1 MKKGK
6 PRARVV
12 PEMPEMPRQAH
23 CREEAWQDSA
33 QPPRSMSRVSFT
45 DSSE

>member
-12 PEMPEMPRQAH
+12 PEMLRQAH
-23 CREEAWQDSA
+23 CREEALTGLGTA
-33 QPPRSMSRVSFT
+33 TAERVARLMY
-45 DSSE
+45 

>member
-12 PEMPEMPRQAH
+12 PEMPRQAH
-23 CREEAWQDSA
+23 CREEARQDSA
-33 QPPRSMSRVSFT
+33 QSPRSMSRVSFT